1 MKFPSITKTYGSRRV
16 LDIPALELEE
26 GVIHAVIGS
35 NGSGKST
42 LARILAG
49 VLKPDGGGV
58 PWQAG

>member
-49 VLKPDGGGV
+49 VLNRMAAECPG
-58 PWQAG
+58 QAG